1 MDIEEVLGNT
11 VDINESANHNA
22 NGDVIN
28 DIDDTEEES
37 MKPGIFKMFKLQIF
51 SMKFVFV

>member
-11 VDINESANHNA
+11 VDINEGANHNA

-28 DIDDTEEES
+28 DIDDADEES
-37 MKPGIFKMFKLQIF
+37 MKPGIFKMFKWQ
-51 SMKFVFV
+51 KD